1 MNEVTIV
8 GLGSMGA
15 KLAELLLSQ
24 GRRVAVWNR
33 TEAKAKQLAAQGAW
47 CAPSAA
53 EAIAASPLVIM
64 CVYDRHAVREILD
77 MPGVEAAVAGKVF
90 IQLTTGGPQ
99 EAQAALAW
107 AQKHRAQYLEG
118 AIQAAPSQMGQ
129 ADTPVLV
136 SGDSSTFRDL
146 LPLLRQLA
154 GNWVYLGEAIE
165 GAATMDLAT
174 LSYVYGSF
182 MGFVHGARIAQAKGL
197 DVAQL
202 GRVVQDISPSFGAF
216 FAHEGKVIQS
226 GDFAIT
232 ESPLRISVSAT
243 RRIHDFSVAAGINTE
258 LSALAASWL
267 ERAEAAGLADEELAA
282 VIKVLG
288 PDPAR
293 G

>member
-8 GLGSMGA
+8 GLGAMGA
-15 KLAELLLSQ
+15 RLAELLLSQ
-24 GRRVAVWNR
+24 RRRVAVWNR
-33 TEAKAKQLAAQGAW
+33 TESKAMQLASRGAW
-47 CAPSAA
+47 RAPSAA
-53 EAIAASPLVIM
+53 EAFSASPVVIM
-64 CVYDRHAVREILD
+64 CVYDRQAVKEILD
-77 MPGVEAAVAGKVF
+77 MPGVAGAVAGKVI

-99 EAQAALAW
+99 EARAALAW
-107 AQKHRAQYLEG
+107 AQEHHAHYLEG

-136 SGDSSTFRDL
+136 SGDSSTFSDVQ
-146 LPLLRQLA
+146 PILRQLA

-182 MGFVHGARIAQAKGL
+182 MGFLHGARIAQTKGL

-216 FAHEGKVIQS
+216 FAHEGNVIQS
-226 GDFAIT
+226 GNFAIT

-267 ERAEAAGLADEELAA
+267 ARADAAGLANEELAA

-288 PDPAR
+288 PH
-293 G
+293 